1 MDFNQKQTDM
11 ILKIAEMMKEVG
23 LKNALPTSRVMMG
36 KPIDV
41 TYSNFANTVP
51 VKDKVAGSEKLAQS
65 DKPDTQP

>member
-36 KPIDV
+36 KPIDI

-51 VKDKVAGSEKLAQS
+51 VKDKVVASEKLAQS
-65 DKPDTQP
+65 DKPDTKP

>member
-36 KPIDV
+36 KPIDI

-51 VKDKVAGSEKLAQS
+51 VKDKVTGSEKLAQS
-65 DKPDTQP
+65 DTPDTKP